1 MHCTLLQVDLAAE
14 KLADRDIKGDTR
26 KQGLGQV
33 RTYKAVVDVRDFR
46 SSLPSMLYSAGFT
59 IIPRTLVVMFT
70 RHNYDIYTECYT
82 VLNVIMHT
90 HY

>member
-1 MHCTLLQVDLAAE
+1 MRSTLLQVDLAAE
-14 KLADRDIKGDTR
+14 RLADRDIKGDTR

-59 IIPRTLVVMFT
+59 IIPRTLVVRFN
-70 RHNYDIYTECYT
+70 RHNFDINTVYYT
-82 VLNVIMHT
+82 VLDVII
-90 HY
+90 